1 MNKIT
6 NTTKTFLWLVTT
18 AIILG
23 IAGCGG
29 GSSNDGCVNTDPTRD
44 PNLPRCGNGTTP
56 TPTTSS
62 GNIIL
67 TLINASGTV
76 TNTIAPDAPGTLEA
90 LVKDKSGNPVSGVTV
105 NFTTTDK
112 TGGFAPASG
121 TALTN
126 SSGVATLTLRAGE
139 ASGAYTVTAN
149 TDTANAT
156 SNGVGYTV
164 VFPTLSLSTLT
175 INPATLSAGG
185 NGSVSVTVFNG
196 TAPYTASIPVTF
208 TSDCVTQG
216 KATLSS
222 PVITQNGI
230 ATSSYTDKGCGVA
243 DTITASVTLAGATST
258 KTGSINVLPATAGS
272 ISFVKADPAN
282 LALKGTGGPGRL
294 ENSTV
299 TFKVVDSNG
308 SPIVRRVNFQLDTSA
323 GGVSVDPLFATS
335 AADGT
340 VSTVVKAG
348 TVNTPVRVIAAV
360 ANTTPAISSLS
371 DELVVSSGVV
381 DQAHFSLST
390 KTFNIEG
397 WNYDGVC
404 TEVTAFLSDHFSN
417 PVPDGTAVSF
427 TAEGAQIRPSCLTG
441 RPNIAC
447 GVLPVP
453 NPPGSCTV
461 AFKSAD
467 FRPSDGRVT
476 IMAYS
481 LGEESFKDTPAIPNG
496 INRYDVGEQFTDL
509 REPFRYDRAITDT
522 EANGVNNGLLNGVTP
537 GTNEEYIDTDGN
549 GLWNST
555 ADGAYN
561 GVLQSAPNGKPQT
574 LHVRQ
579 SLIQVLS
586 TSGAAITAIDP
597 IFLQPVLPVP
607 PANEIALDLPH
618 CTNGVPFDSTS
629 GSLTFAI
636 RDENPTTF
644 VNNTLPGNIL
654 PAGTKITFKSTNGTI
669 VSPTTYVVPSTNT
682 PYQVLPG
689 GAPVWIYTVS
699 LVSDATQTGLGGTVN
714 GVKEPDYVCTN
725 PITNGFLSIEVTTL
739 LGTTTTALYKIT
751 D

>member
-1 MNKIT
+1 VV
-6 NTTKTFLWLVTT
+6 LL
-18 AIILG
+18 A
-23 IAGCGG
+23 AGCGG
-29 GSSNDGCVNTDPTRD
+29 GSNNDGCVNTDPTRN
-44 PNLPRCGNGTTP
+44 PNLPACGGGTTAP
-56 TPTTSS
+56 TLPPTSS
-62 GNIIL
+62 GNILL
-67 TLINASGTV
+67 TLMNTSGTV

-90 LVKDKSGNPVSGVTV
+90 LVKDKSGNPVSGITV

-126 SSGVATLTLRAGE
+126 SSGIASIALRAGE
-139 ASGAYTVTAN
+139 ASGAYTVK
-149 TDTANAT
+149 ANADIT
-156 SNGVGYTV
+156 GAASNGVGYTV
-164 VFPTLSLSTLT
+164 AFPTLSLSALT

-185 NGSVSVTVFNG
+185 NGSVSVTVLNG
-196 TAPYTASIPVTF
+196 TAPYTATLPVAF
-208 TSDCVTQG
+208 SSSCVTQG

-222 PVITQNGI
+222 PVVTQNGI
-230 ATSSYTDKGCGVA
+230 ATSSYTDKGCGVT
-243 DTITASVTLAGATST
+243 DTITASVTFAGATTT
-258 KTGSINVLPATAGS
+258 KTGSINVLPATVGS
-272 ISFVKADPAN
+272 ISFVNANPAN

-294 ENSTV
+294 ENSAV
-299 TFKVVDSNG
+299 TFKVLDSKGN
-308 SPIVRRVNFQLDTSA
+308 PIVRKVNFQLDTSA
-323 GGVSVDPLFATS
+323 GGVSVDPLSATS
-335 AADGT
+335 SADGT

-348 TVNTPVRVIAAV
+348 TVNTPVRVIATVDA
-360 ANTTPAISSLS
+360 TSPAITSLS

-390 KTFNIEG
+390 KIFNIEG

-447 GVLPVP
+447 GVDPVP

-467 FRPSDGRVT
+467 FRPLDGRVT
-476 IMAYS
+476 IMAYA
-481 LGEESFKDTPAIPNG
+481 LGEESFKDSPAIPNG
-496 INRYDVGEQFTDL
+496 INRYDAGETFTDL
-509 REPFRYDRAITDT
+509 REPFRYDRAITDA
-522 EANGVNNGLLNGVTP
+522 EANGVNLGLLNSVNP
-537 GTNEEYIDTDGN
+537 GINEEYIDTDGN
-549 GLWNST
+549 GLWNDVGDS
-555 ADGAYN
+555 AYN
-561 GVLQSAPNGKPQT
+561 GVLQSVPNGKPQT
-574 LHVRQ
+574 IHVRQ

-586 TSGAAITAIDP
+586 TSGAAITAVDP
-597 IFLQPVLPVP
+597 TFLKPIKPIP
-607 PANEIALDLPH
+607 PATQIVLALPH

-644 VNNTLPGNIL
+644 VNNTLPGNVL

-669 VSPTTYVVPSTNT
+669 VSPTSYVVPSTNT
-682 PYQVLPG
+682 PYQILPG
-689 GAPVWIYTVS
+689 GESIWIYTVT

-725 PITNGFLSIEVTTL
+725 PITNGFLSIEVTTP
-739 LGTTTTALYKIT
+739 LGLTTNALYKIT